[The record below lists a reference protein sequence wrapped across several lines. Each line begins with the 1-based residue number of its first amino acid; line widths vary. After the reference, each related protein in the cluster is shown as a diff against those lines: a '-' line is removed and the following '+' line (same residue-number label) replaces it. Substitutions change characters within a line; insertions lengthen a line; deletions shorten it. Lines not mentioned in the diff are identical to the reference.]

1 MLHPVLEIVAAVLFS
16 SPAADRVTRPRLLT
30 RLAWVTSG

>member
-16 SPAADRVTRPRLLT
+16 SPVTDRVTRLRLLT
-30 RLAWVTSG
+30 RLA

>member
-16 SPAADRVTRPRLLT
+16 SPAADQVTRSRLT
-30 RLAWVTSG
+30 ARLAWVTSE